1 MSGHAHDCTHPH
13 HHVHDAQAFVA
24 AVKLVCAQRG
34 LRLTP
39 IREQVLGLIAAHR
52 KPIKAYDL
60 LEQMKAEVG
69 ANAPPTVYRAL
80 DFLLE
85 HGFIHKLS
93 SINAFVACHHPSIE
107 HSVPFLICDGCQSA
121 IELEDESIADDLNRK
136 ANALGFTTRAQILEV
151 HGLCKACTAKMQA

>member
-1 MSGHAHDCTHPH
+1 MGGHADDCTHPH
-13 HHVHDAQAFVA
+13 HHVHDAQAFVD
-24 AVKLVCAQRG
+24 AVKAVCVQRG

-93 SINAFVACHHPSIE
+93 SINAYVACHHPSIE
-107 HSVPFLICDGCQSA
+107 HSVPFLICDTCQSA
-121 IELEDESIADDLNRK
+121 IELEDESIAEDLRLK
-136 ANALGFTTRAQILEV
+136 AEALGFHPRAQVLEV
-151 HGLCKACTAKMQA
+151 HGQCRQCAALSGK

>member
-1 MSGHAHDCTHPH
+1 MSGHAHACTHPH
-13 HHVHDAQAFVA
+13 HHVHDTQAFVA
-24 AVKLVCAQRG
+24 AVKQVSAQRG

-60 LEQMKAEVG
+60 LELMKAEVG

-93 SINAFVACHHPSIE
+93 SINAYVACHHPSIE
-107 HSVPFLICDGCQSA
+107 HSVPFLICDTCQSA
-121 IELEDESIADDLNRK
+121 IELEDESVAEDLRLK
-136 ANALGFTTRAQILEV
+136 AEALGFHPRAQVLEV
-151 HGLCKACTAKMQA
+151 HGQCRQCAVLAGK